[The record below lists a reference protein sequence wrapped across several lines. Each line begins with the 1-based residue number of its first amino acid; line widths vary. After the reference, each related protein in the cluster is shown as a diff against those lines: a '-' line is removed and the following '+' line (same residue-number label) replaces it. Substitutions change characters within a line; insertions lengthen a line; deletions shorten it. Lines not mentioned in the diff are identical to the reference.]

1 MADVDKLING
11 ILADPR
17 LQKSRAF
24 SDKVYDDEPIIR
36 RASQM
41 STYLPQR
48 YRDMRALGQAESRS
62 GSGPQAAG
70 LPGADRW
77 GRPGAPVFGRRVRD
91 PLEYRRP
98 TQTKLF
104 VDQAR
109 FMEDWE
115 DDCPYHGTFSRY
127 YPTYAMMSDQ
137 QLRGYFTWRAQVR
150 RGVVEATSLSFAFVY
165 IYELLNGIGGSD
177 PRACFDK
184 LFAFWQAY
192 RAVAPEIDRYA
203 KSWLRDFIVYH
214 GLPAALMEQVVDTS
228 FEQALIVAR
237 RAEAALIAE
246 PGEACASSLAA
257 ADAQSALCQ
266 ALAALSSYRI
276 DRSAFAAAHEAD
288 VSAVVVQVF
297 AGLVRHCARRRKRG
311 FIDSLFGLPYASPH
325 IMFEA
330 AVFYEPARH
339 PDCLYQV
346 NEAHSYSCKDGRWM
360 ALRQYRE
367 PGRNAELGAILHGI
381 DRAMRLAWGDDH
393 PLKER
398 ELPKYV
404 MRMIDEAVAARR
416 AQVRDQ
422 EARRVTID
430 RSQLAGI
437 RARAADIREQLLVD
451 EERDGAAAGEDAPA
465 VPSEGAPVPGA
476 LAPAASV
483 EPAAPSP
490 QSTASSS
497 AAMAHVPATPAPA
510 ATAVNTAPAP
520 AAAAAP
526 ALFSPEETAYVRALL
541 SGTGVAAAVAASG
554 RSEDML
560 VDAVNEALFDL
571 IGDTALEYGE
581 AGPQVIDDY
590 REEVEGA
597 VAR

>member
-1 MADVDKLING
+1 MADVDKLIHG

-41 STYLPQR
+41 SSYLPQR
-48 YRDMRALGQAESRS
+48 YRDMRALGQAEPRG

-165 IYELLNGIGGSD
+165 IYELLNGVGGRD

-203 KSWLRDFIVYH
+203 QSWLRDFIVYH

-246 PGEACASSLAA
+246 SGEVPCLAE
-257 ADAQSALCQ
+257 ADAQGALYQ

-276 DRSAFAAAHEAD
+276 DRSAFATAHEAD
-288 VSAVVVQVF
+288 VSTVVSQVF

-381 DRAMRLAWGDDH
+381 DRAMRLAWGDDY

-404 MRMIDEAVAARR
+404 ARMIDEAVSARLSW
-416 AQVRDQ
+416 ARDQ

-451 EERDGAAAGEDAPA
+451 EERDEA
-465 VPSEGAPVPGA
+465 VADEGALAAPGEGPSA
-476 LAPAASV
+476 VAAAPAASTV
-483 EPAAPSP
+483 PVAP
-490 QSTASSS
+490 
-497 AAMAHVPATPAPA
+497 AMAALQPAATPAPA
-510 ATAVNTAPAP
+510 PAVAAAPAAPAP
-520 AAAAAP
+520 AAASAP
-526 ALFSPEETAYVRALL
+526 SLLSPEEAAYVHALL
-541 SGTGVAAAVAASG
+541 SGAGVAEAVAASG

-581 AGPQVIDDY
+581 AGPQIIDDY